1 MAIKRCRN
9 WGALKR
15 FYRETKQGG
24 TEMRQ
29 VKLLVGV
36 VTLVLVG
43 QAQTWAQEGVP
54 VSGKLGGQVF
64 FRGGAAFLTGGGR
77 GGEVFTDAG
86 GAAGLTNDETVG
98 FSVGFGLNPAANERF
113 LVRQYY
119 PR

>member
-1 MAIKRCRN
+1 
-9 WGALKR
+9 
-15 FYRETKQGG
+15 
-24 TEMRQ
+24 MRQ